1 MLMALRFV
9 FARLCFVCGLLIV
22 PAATTATTTMSAV
35 AEQMHADKQ
44 DDKYNPYPVL
54 R

>member
-1 MLMALRFV
+1 MLMALRFF

-22 PAATTATTTMSAV
+22 PAATTATTMSAV